1 MNGVEYLGGVENPLA
16 IIIRQ
21 NAKSESIDF
30 VTEQESNFQIG
41 IMRRPNGYKIP
52 SHFHNPVKREITGTQ
67 EVLMIRSGL
76 CAIHIT
82 DGDNLAFESEL
93 MAGDVIFLARGV
105 HSIEMLEECEILE
118 VKQGPYAGVNDK
130 TIIEMPR

>member
-1 MNGVEYLGGVENPLA
+1 MNGVEYVGGIENPLA

-21 NAKSESIDF
+21 NAKSDSIEF
-30 VTEQESNFQIG
+30 ITEQESNFQIG

-52 SHFHNPVKREITGTQ
+52 SHFHKPVKREITGTQ
-67 EVLMIRSGL
+67 EVLVIRSGL
-76 CAIHIT
+76 CAIRIS
-82 DGDNLAFESEL
+82 DGGNLSFESQL
-93 MAGDVIFLARGV
+93 KSGDVIFFAQGT

-130 TIIEMPR
+130 TIIEMP

>member
-1 MNGVEYLGGVENPLA
+1 MNGVEYVGGIENPLA

-21 NAKSESIDF
+21 NAKSDSIDF
-30 VTEQESNFQIG
+30 ITEQESNFQIG

-67 EVLMIRSGL
+67 EVLFIRSGL
-76 CAIHIT
+76 CAIRIT
-82 DGDNLAFESEL
+82 DGSNLSFESEL
-93 MAGDVIFLARGV
+93 KSGDVIFLAQGT

-130 TIIEMPR
+130 TIIEMP